1 MSTYESLRRQCRTLE
16 ALVNDKLT
24 AYSRLAVT
32 LSSGQSGDLEQ
43 GSAARWS
50 DMEEEI
56 EGLLEKPRI
65 SVNSLSK
72 LRETNDGMADLM
84 SESQVEVTTS
94 MRHSAQMHREM
105 LDDYVRDFGRT
116 KVNVRG
122 ALDRANLLSNVRS
135 DINAYKAARSSA
147 TDSLLAERGRIDSSH
162 RMTDDILA
170 QAYETRAEFSRQRSS
185 LAGINARMGGV
196 LNSMPGINSLIG
208 MIHSRRRRDGII
220 LGCVIGLC
228 LLALVSFM
236 GQ

>member
-56 EGLLEKPRI
+56 EGLLEK
-65 SVNSLSK
+65 

-122 ALDRANLLSNVRS
+122 TLDRANLLSNVRS

-236 GQ
+236 GR

>member
-56 EGLLEKPRI
+56 EGLLE
-65 SVNSLSK
+65 K

-236 GQ
+236 GR

>member
-50 DMEEEI
+50 DMEEDI
-56 EGLLEKPRI
+56 EGLLE
-65 SVNSLSK
+65 K
-72 LRETNDGMADLM
+72 LRETNDGMANLM
-84 SESQVEVTTS
+84 SESQAEVTTS

-105 LDDYVRDFGRT
+105 LEDYVRDFGRT
-116 KVNVRG
+116 KANVRS

-162 RMTDDILA
+162 RMTDDVLA

-185 LAGINARMGGV
+185 LSGINARMSGV
-196 LNSMPGINSLIG
+196 LSG
-208 MIHSRRRRDGII
+208 
-220 LGCVIGLC
+220 
-228 LLALVSFM
+228 
-236 GQ
+236 